1 MPLTVDEVRQDVS
14 AMLPDGTDLRPL
26 VVAVKHV
33 MRDIRAFKGGTWSF
47 DLSFNTVEI
56 VASQRAGTVSTTNG
70 STVLTGV
77 GTSFDSPDH
86 TGYKIL
92 LGAVEYLIA
101 SQSSAT
107 DAVLAT
113 VYAGTDLS
121 ASTYTAYQNRYDLAP
136 TVGKLHRVWDLTNRR
151 ELKAE
156 PLIKFETR
164 HHVDQSTG
172 EVVWYSFDTRGS
184 ADQKRIIFRPYPTA
198 IAKILYLFEKTYTQ
212 ITGVGSD
219 VDIPDELYET
229 VVQGV
234 YARLLGLLT
243 NHAPASQLEQQRF
256 ARMLSDA
263 WRRDQDK
270 GDLKVRFIRQ
280 NLTLDFLRARSRRW
294 DQEVPS
300 GI

>member
-26 VVAVKHV
+26 IVVLKHI
-33 MRDIRAFKGGTWSF
+33 MRDIRAFKGGGWSF
-47 DLSFNTVEI
+47 DLAFNTVEV
-56 VASQRAGTVSTTNG
+56 VAAQSAGTVSTTNE
-70 STVLTGV
+70 STDLVGV

-86 TGYKIL
+86 TGYKIR
-92 LGAVEYLIA
+92 LGSVEYIIG

-107 DAVLAT
+107 AAILTTAF
-113 VYAGTDLS
+113 AGTDLS
-121 ASTYTAYQNRYDLAP
+121 GSTYIAYQNSYDLAP
-136 TVGKLHRVWDLTNRR
+136 RVGKLYRVWDLTNRR
-151 ELKAE
+151 ELRAE

-164 HHVDQSTG
+164 HHIDQSTG
-172 EVVWYSFDTRGS
+172 DVLWYSLDTRGS
-184 ADQKRIIFRPYPTA
+184 SDEKRIIFRPYPTV
-198 IAKILYLFEKTYTQ
+198 IAKILYLFERTHIQ
-212 ITGVGSD
+212 ITGPGSS
-219 VDIPDELYET
+219 VDISEELYET
-229 VVQGV
+229 VIQGV
-234 YARLLGLLT
+234 YARMLGLLT
-243 NHAPASQLEQQRF
+243 NHAPASQLEQQTF

-280 NLTLDFLRARSRRW
+280 NLALDFTRWRLRRR